1 MDPPK
6 SGTLHVPII
15 WNQNSVGISL
25 QTLSMGTVPL
35 FNGSIIFFTCHVK
48 GKFDGIYKI
57 VFYVVLIQQGF
68 CRDDS
73 DLHSILYWVYI
84 MHSAINLALS
94 KTLHMI
100 IIMIINNE
108 LLWHL
113 VINNNVTDISASLH
127 HKYT

>member
-15 WNQNSVGISL
+15 WTQNI
-25 QTLSMGTVPL
+25 MGTVPL
-35 FNGSIIFFTCHVK
+35 FNGSIMFFTCHVR

-73 DLHSILYWVYI
+73 DLHSILY
-84 MHSAINLALS
+84 
-94 KTLHMI
+94 
-100 IIMIINNE
+100 
-108 LLWHL
+108 
-113 VINNNVTDISASLH
+113 
-127 HKYT
+127 